1 MFLRCPLLVN
11 TIGELLGITENE
23 ATGEGVGVHKH
34 AEFQVIK
41 KMLSDR
47 WIITCV
53 NMTQKPSHFW
63 LLSESQNLKYISLFI
78 LLSLLI
84 LFYLCLFHYPQ

>member
-11 TIGELLGITENE
+11 TLGELLGITEDE

-41 KMLSDR
+41 KMLSDSR
-47 WIITCV
+47 G
-53 NMTQKPSHFW
+53 
-63 LLSESQNLKYISLFI
+63 LL
-78 LLSLLI
+78 
-84 LFYLCLFHYPQ
+84 C